1 MSYVDF
7 CAAGREVPKNEEAVD
22 EKALKG
28 PPNRK
33 PKMTLTEAKNGA
45 INYRTIIMDK
55 PKKELVVEYFKQRIM
70 RDLDESDEDEDMEED
85 EYVDEVKPK
94 KKKGKKN

>member
-7 CAAGREVPKNEEAVD
+7 CAAGAGIPKHEEAID

-45 INYRTIIMDK
+45 INYRTIITDK
-55 PKKELVVEYFKQRIM
+55 PRKEIVIEYLKQRIM
-70 RDLDESDEDEDMEED
+70 RDLEESDEDEEEED

-94 KKKGKKN
+94 KKKSKK